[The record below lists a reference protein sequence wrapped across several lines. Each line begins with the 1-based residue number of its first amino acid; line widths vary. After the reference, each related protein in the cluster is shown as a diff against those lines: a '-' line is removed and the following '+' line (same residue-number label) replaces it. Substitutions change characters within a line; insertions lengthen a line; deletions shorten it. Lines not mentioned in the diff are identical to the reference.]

1 MQCPQVRVTLP
12 EQMQRMG
19 REGAGWGRTQGAVAF
34 TGLREV
40 GGLQQRAV
48 PHFPHQ
54 RLQGGQR
61 DEDSDLTLL
70 LAFRRAL
77 VTLGRCD
84 ADVETRFTA
93 V

>member
-1 MQCPQVRVTLP
+1 MGGGVECR
-12 EQMQRMG
+12 G
-19 REGAGWGRTQGAVAF
+19 REALTAPEGGGRPTEEPGETPAESSPPTPAPF
-34 TGLREV
+34 
-40 GGLQQRAV
+40 A
-48 PHFPHQ
+48 HQ

-84 ADVETRFTA
+84 AEVKTRFPT